1 MSTSETYTV
10 QWRGVKKGPW
20 NLGGLKAALHS
31 GEINSMY
38 QVQVEGGQ
46 WTLLREFMEAQES
59 REEEE
64 AKASADQSAQLRA
77 DAARQQAAYE
87 GQVRNLEESLR
98 QVQQDA
104 REAAREAAA
113 TPSPVAVPMG
123 WPMPVY
129 MPMPARRTCGMAIA
143 SFVLSFFVSPFI
155 FIGLVFVGV
164 MPVLFVFAFV
174 GLLPWLLSAIFG
186 HIALRKCRQDPGLG
200 GRGLAIAGLIIAY
213 VSLSP
218 LPISLVISLLMPLLT
233 TL

>member
-1 MSTSETYTV
+1 
-10 QWRGVKKGPW
+10 
-20 NLGGLKAALHS
+20 
-31 GEINSMY
+31 MY
-38 QVQVEGGQ
+38 QVQVGGRQ

-64 AKASADQSAQLRA
+64 AQASADQSDQLRA

-87 GQVRNLEESLR
+87 GQVKNLEESLR
-98 QVQQDA
+98 QVQEDA

-113 TPSPVAVPMG
+113 TPPPAVVPMG

-155 FIGLVFVGV
+155 LAGLGFVSA

-174 GLLPWLLSAIFG
+174 GLLPWLLSVIFG
-186 HIALRKCRQDPGLG
+186 HISLRKCRQDPGLG

-218 LPISLVISLLMPLLT
+218 LLIALLIPFVIILLSL
-233 TL
+233 

>member
-1 MSTSETYTV
+1 MSAPSSKTQFLLPPRNMYTSETYTV

-20 NLGGLKAALHS
+20 NLAGLKAALHS

-38 QVQVEGGQ
+38 QVQVGGGQ

-64 AKASADQSAQLRA
+64 AQASADQSAQLRA

-87 GQVRNLEESLR
+87 GQVKNLEESLR
-98 QVQQDA
+98 QFQEDA

-113 TPSPVAVPMG
+113 TPPPAAAPMG

-143 SFVLSFFVSPFI
+143 SFVLSFFVWFP
-155 FIGLVFVGV
+155 L
-164 MPVLFVFAFV
+164 V
-174 GLLPWLLSAIFG
+174 GLIPWLLSVIFG
-186 HIALRKCRQDPGLG
+186 HIALSKCRQDPGLG

-213 VSLSP
+213 LSLAP
-218 LPISLVISLLMPLLT
+218 TLILLISLLVPLLNSGSY
-233 TL
+233 